1 MKYNNIEVMKKLAT
15 NLGLTEN
22 NFRNRMTFSGRL
34 RNGLKAYLSG
44 DEKYGWFLRI
54 ERKELPDL
62 IDDVDAYIINS
73 AADAIRLI
81 KEFG

>member
-1 MKYNNIEVMKKLAT
+1 MKYNNIEVMRKLAVGL
-15 NLGLTEN
+15 NLTEEH
-22 NFRNRMTFSGRL
+22 FRNRTTFSGRL
-34 RNGLKAYLSG
+34 KNGLKAYLSG
-44 DEKYGWFLRI
+44 DGKYGWFLRI

-73 AADAIRLI
+73 EADAMRLI

>member
-1 MKYNNIEVMKKLAT
+1 MKYNNIEVKKKIAT

-22 NFRNRMTFSGRL
+22 NFRNRTTFSGRL
-34 RNGLKAYLSG
+34 KNGLKAYLSG
-44 DEKYGWFLRI
+44 DGKYGWFLRI

-73 AADAIRLI
+73 EADAMRLI

>member
-1 MKYNNIEVMKKLAT
+1 MKKLAT

-73 AADAIRLI
+73 AVDAIRLI

>member
-22 NFRNRMTFSGRL
+22 NFRNRTTFSGRL

-73 AADAIRLI
+73 DADAMRLI
-81 KEFG
+81 EEFG

>member
-1 MKYNNIEVMKKLAT
+1 MKYNNIEVMRKLAHAI
-15 NLGLTEN
+15 NLTEN
-22 NFRNRMTFSGRL
+22 NFRNRTTFSGRL
-34 RNGLKAYLSG
+34 KNGLKAYLSG

-73 AADAIRLI
+73 EADAMRLI

>member
-22 NFRNRMTFSGRL
+22 NFRNRTTFSGRL

-73 AADAIRLI
+73 EADAMRLI

>member
-15 NLGLTEN
+15 NLGLAEKH
-22 NFRNRMTFSGRL
+22 FRNRTTFSGRL
-34 RNGLKAYLSG
+34 KNGLKAYLSG
-44 DEKYGWFLRI
+44 DGKYGWFLRI

-73 AADAIRLI
+73 PEDAMRLI

>member
-1 MKYNNIEVMKKLAT
+1 MKYNNIEVMRELAERL
-15 NLGLTEN
+15 NLTEKH
-22 NFRNRMTFSGRL
+22 FRNRTTFSGRL

-73 AADAIRLI
+73 DTDAMRLI